1 MNIGDEALRSSEAR
15 YRQIVEISLEAIFIH
30 CGGRVVFANQ
40 QAALLF
46 GFDRPEAMV
55 GQPTF
60 DLIHPD
66 DRARAQERTRILLEE
81 GSRVPMTE
89 MRYLGRDGAP
99 VVLQVQAVPIPYDGR
114 PAVLVVGRDVTDRV
128 RADQALRESEGRFTA
143 LADILP
149 ALLWMSGPDGGCSFV
164 NRPWAD
170 YTGRPAERELGR
182 GYLDNV
188 HPEHRAQLRR
198 HEATMLGEH
207 RAVANEYR
215 LRGRDGRYRWFLDTS
230 VPRFAPDGAYLGHI
244 GLLIDVDGQ
253 RRLEARLHTILEST
267 VDGLITIDETGVIRT
282 FNGPAERIF
291 GYRADEVIGRNVSIL
306 MPEPYR
312 SRHDRY
318 LATYLRTGQARIIG
332 IGREVEGLR
341 KDGSIFPLD
350 LAIGEMVVEEGR
362 REFVGTVR
370 DISERKRLEDQL
382 RQAQKME
389 TIGQL
394 TGGVAHDFN
403 NLLTVI
409 LGNAEDLAD
418 ELKGEPRLR
427 ELAEMTRIAAER
439 GAELTKRLLAFA
451 RRQALDPRATDLNA
465 LLGGIEGLLRRTL
478 GEDIAI
484 QLARAPGL
492 WPAQIDATQLEAAV
506 LNLCVNA
513 RDAMP
518 GGGRLTIE
526 TANAPLDLAYAGSHP
541 DLQPGDYVM
550 IAITDTGTGM
560 PAEVA
565 ARAFEP
571 FFTTKEVGRGSGLGL
586 SMVYGFAKQSGG
598 HVKIYSEPGHGT
610 VVKLY
615 LPRASSPEPLPA
627 PSQAVESRGAGTIL
641 AVEDDELVRRH
652 VEGLLSGL
660 GYRVIAAADGPSA
673 LSVLRGGEPID
684 LLFTDV
690 VMPGGMDGGAL
701 AEAAQALRPG
711 LPVLFTSGYTEHGIV
726 HHGRLEPGIHLLAK
740 PYRRQ
745 ELAAKLRELLRPVET
760 RHAREDER

>member
-1 MNIGDEALRSSEAR
+1 LSTGDAQLRSSEAR

-30 CGGRVVFANQ
+30 DGSHVVFANR

-55 GQPTF
+55 GYSTF
-60 DLIHPD
+60 DLVHPD
-66 DRARAQERTRILLEE
+66 DRPRARERTRILIEE
-81 GSRVPMTE
+81 GGQVAITE
-89 MRYLGRDGAP
+89 MRYLGRNGVP
-99 VVLQVQAVPIPYDGR
+99 VILQVQAVAIPHDGR

-128 RADQALRESEGRFTA
+128 RADQALRESEGRFA
-143 LADILP
+143 AVADKLP
-149 ALLWMSGPDGGCSFV
+149 ALLWMSDPAGLCTFV
-164 NRPWAD
+164 NRPWLD
-170 YTGRPAERELGR
+170 YTGRELEQEMGR
-182 GYLDNV
+182 GFAQSI
-188 HPEHRAQLRR
+188 HPDHRDQMLR
-198 HEATMLGEH
+198 HEEAMFARRE
-207 RAVANEYR
+207 AVTSEYR

-230 VPRFAPDGAYLGHI
+230 VPRFSPASDYLGHVGI
-244 GLLIDVDGQ
+244 LIDIDPQ

-267 VDGLITIDETGVIRT
+267 VDGLITIDDQGIMRT

-291 GYRADEVIGRNVSIL
+291 GYRADEVIGRNVAML

-312 SRHDRY
+312 SRHDDY
-318 LATYLRTGQARIIG
+318 LSAYLHTGVARIIG
-332 IGREVEGLR
+332 IGREVQGLR
-341 KDGSIFPLD
+341 KDGSTFPLD
-350 LAIGEMVVEEGR
+350 LAIGEMALEGGQ

-389 TIGQL
+389 TVGQL

-418 ELKGEPRLR
+418 ELKDDPQLL

-451 RRQALDPRATDLNA
+451 RRQALDPRPTDVNA
-465 LLGGIEGLLRRTL
+465 LLGSIEGLLRRTL

-484 QLARAPGL
+484 ELVRDTGL
-492 WPAQIDATQLEAAV
+492 WPALADATQLEAAV

-518 GGGRLTIE
+518 AGGRLTIE
-526 TANAPLDLAYAGSHP
+526 TANSSLDDVYADAHP
-541 DLQPGDYVM
+541 ELQPGEYVK
-550 IAITDTGTGM
+550 IAVTDTGSGM
-560 PAEVA
+560 PPEVV

-586 SMVYGFAKQSGG
+586 SMVYGFVKQSGG

-615 LPRASSPEPLPA
+615 MPRARALG
-627 PSQAVESRGAGTIL
+627 AVEAVPKLPEMRGTGTIL
-641 AVEDDELVRRH
+641 AVEDDELVRRR
-652 VEGLLSGL
+652 VEGQLAAL
-660 GYRVIAAADGPSA
+660 GYKVIAAHDGPSA
-673 LSVLRGGEPID
+673 LAVLRGQEPID

-690 VMPGGMDGGAL
+690 VMPGGMDGGEL
-701 AEAAQALRPG
+701 AEAARALRPE
-711 LPVLFTSGYTEHGIV
+711 LPVLFTSGYTERGIV
-726 HHGRLEPGIHLLAK
+726 QRGRLEPGIHLLNK

-745 ELAAKLRELLRPVET
+745 ELAEKVREMLRPPTT
-760 RHAREDER
+760 RR